1 MESILLE
8 YHDSTDLYDSYMPF
22 FKQGGLFFRTDDE
35 YDLGAKINL
44 HVSLPDSLELTSVKA
59 QVSWVTPHNA
69 QNGNDAGIGVVFVE
83 DLDNLNL
90 QIENAIRLLVHTD
103 RPTLSM

>member
-8 YHDSTDLYDSYMPF
+8 FHDNTDLYDSYMPF
-22 FKQGGLFFRTDDE
+22 FKQGGLFFRTDDS
-35 YDLGAKINL
+35 YDLGTEINL
-44 HVSLPDSLELTSVKA
+44 HVSLPDSLEVTSVKA
-59 QVSWVTPHNA
+59 QVSWVTPHNS

-83 DLDNLNL
+83 DLENLNQ
-90 QIENAIRLLVHTD
+90 QIEHAIKFLINSD

>member
-8 YHDSTDLYDSYMPF
+8 YYDNADLYDSYMPF
-22 FKQGGLFFRTDDE
+22 FKQGGLFFRTDDS
-35 YDLGAKINL
+35 YNLGTEINL
-44 HVSLPDSLELTSVKA
+44 HVSLPDSLESTSVKA

-83 DLDNLNL
+83 DLDNLSQ
-90 QIENAIRLLVHTD
+90 QIEDAIKLLMNSD
-103 RPTLSM
+103 KPTLSM